1 MSVIYFFLW
10 GLFIQEVDVSHFVL
24 KMEKGMFQILHLVLM
39 MSAVII
45 LSVIAMTIY
54 FVYKQWNSLF
64 LRWNNDLQ

>member
-1 MSVIYFFLW
+1 
-10 GLFIQEVDVSHFVL
+10 
-24 KMEKGMFQILHLVLM
+24 MFQILHLVLM